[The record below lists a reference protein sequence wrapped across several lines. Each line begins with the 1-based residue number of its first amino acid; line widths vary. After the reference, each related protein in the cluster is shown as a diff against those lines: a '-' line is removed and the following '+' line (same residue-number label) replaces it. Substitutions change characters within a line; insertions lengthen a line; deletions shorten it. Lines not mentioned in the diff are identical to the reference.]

1 MADTRSPEMTAR
13 LWFKIVRW
21 VSMMVLLNIGVGLY
35 ACMGDVPVTTN
46 RADSPTLANR
56 SQSVPNPVCGDDCGS
71 CVCCASIV
79 VAEHF
84 VFEFV
89 PTVSVAVI
97 TPLTLLS
104 DPEPNRMKRPPRA

>member
-1 MADTRSPEMTAR
+1 MTAR
-13 LWFKIVRW
+13 LWLKIVRW
-21 VSMMVLLNIGVGLY
+21 ISVMVLLNIGVGLY
-35 ACMGDVPVTTN
+35 GCMGDVPVPTN
-46 RADSPTLANR
+46 RTDSPTLGKR
-56 SQSVPNPVCGDDCGS
+56 SQSVPTPACGDDCDL

-84 VFEFV
+84 AFEFV
-89 PTVSVAVI
+89 PTVSAVVI